1 MANKKLTKKK
11 KWLIFGSG
19 GVLLAILI
27 AASLGKKDDDAIK
40 VETEKIVR
48 QTIIHKVN
56 ASGKIKP
63 ETEVKISA
71 TSSAWIDSITVD
83 EGDHVIKGQH
93 LITLDRKQLLA
104 NYNSTAS
111 SVRSAEARVKQESA
125 SKKRLETMY
134 EQNLASDQEL
144 EAVQASHQIAKSSL
158 EQAKSSLESRKDDL
172 DKARIVAPQDGIVTA
187 VNKEVGEMAVGG
199 MFQAEVL
206 MIIADLNRM
215 EVIVDVNENDV
226 VSVSLGD
233 TTEIEIDAFQD
244 TLFYGV
250 VSEIAHMAQTSAIGA
265 AEQVTNFEVKIRII
279 DVPEGIRP
287 GMSATANIV
296 TDKKIDALAI
306 PIQSLT
312 VRPAESEKST
322 FGKGKMSKGSSSK
335 DDQKKPKAKKMEELV
350 FILADKPG
358 GVLRNGELSELD
370 EKQLKKSKKNK
381 NGKVVHIRPLTV
393 GISSETHYEVLSGL
407 EEGDEIVTGSY
418 RAISKD
424 LAHNKAVTTDKDSD
438 EKKKGFK
445 IQIGGSKSE
454 SEDSDSKQ

>member
-1 MANKKLTKKK
+1 M
-11 KWLIFGSG
+11 
-19 GVLLAILI
+19 
-27 AASLGKKDDDAIK
+27 
-40 VETEKIVR
+40 
-48 QTIIHKVN
+48 N

-125 SKKRLETMY
+125 SKKRVETMY

-158 EQAKSSLESRKDDL
+158 EQARSSLESRKDDL

-226 VSVSLGD
+226 VSVSQGD

-244 TLFYGV
+244 TIFYGI
-250 VSEIAHMAQTSAIGA
+250 VSEIAHMAQTSAMGA

-279 DVPEGIRP
+279 DVPDGIRP
-287 GMSATANIV
+287 GMSATANII
-296 TDKKIDALAI
+296 TDKKDDVLAI

-312 VRPAESEKST
+312 VRPEGSEKMT
-322 FGKGKMSKGSSSK
+322 FGKGKDSDKK
-335 DDQKKPKAKKMEELV
+335 DGAKKPKAKKMEELV
-350 FILADKPG
+350 FVIADKPG
-358 GVLRNGELSELD
+358 GVLRNGVVSELD
-370 EKQLKKSKKNK
+370 DKKGKKKKSPKG
-381 NGKVVHIRPLTV
+381 GKVVHIRPVKV
-393 GISSETHYEVLSGL
+393 GISSETHYEVLSGID
-407 EEGDEIVTGSY
+407 EGEEIVTGSY

-424 LAHNKAVTTDKDSD
+424 LTHNKAVTTGENDESD
-438 EKKKGFK
+438 KKGFNISIK
-445 IQIGGSKSE
+445 TSKS
-454 SEDSDSKQ
+454 D

>member
-1 MANKKLTKKK
+1 MAKSKLTKKK
-11 KWLIFGSG
+11 KWLIFGG
-19 GVLLAILI
+19 GGLLVVVMII
-27 AASLGKKDDDAIK
+27 ASLSKDNTDSIQ
-40 VETEKIVR
+40 VETEKVSR
-48 QTIIHKVN
+48 QMVVHKVN

-71 TSSAWIDSITVD
+71 TSSAWIDSITVN
-83 EGDHVIKGQH
+83 EGDFVEKGKH
-93 LITLDRKQLLA
+93 LISLDRKQLLA
-104 NYNSTAS
+104 NYNSTSS
-111 SVRSAEARVKQESA
+111 SVRSAEARVKQELA
-125 SKKRLETMY
+125 SKKRVENMY

-144 EAVQASHQIAKSSL
+144 EAVQASYQIAKSSL

-172 DKARIVAPQDGIVTA
+172 DKARIVAPQNGIVTA

-226 VSVSLGD
+226 ISVSLGD

-244 TLFYGV
+244 TIFYGV
-250 VSEIAHMAQTSAIGA
+250 VSEIAHMAQTSSMGS

-279 DVPEGIRP
+279 DVPDGIRP
-287 GMSATANIV
+287 GMSATANII
-296 TDKKIDALAI
+296 TDKKSDVLAI

-312 VRPAESEKST
+312 VRPEKSEKST
-322 FGKGKMSKGSSSK
+322 FGKGKMTKGSSSK
-335 DDQKKPKAKKMEELV
+335 DNQKKTKAKKMEELV
-350 FILADKPG
+350 FILAEKPG

-370 EKQLKKSKKNK
+370 EKQIKKSKAHK

-424 LAHNKAVTTDKDSD
+424 LAHNKAVTTDKDGD

>member
-1 MANKKLTKKK
+1 MAKSKLTKKK
-11 KWLIFGSG
+11 KWLIFGG
-19 GVLLAILI
+19 GGLLVVVMII
-27 AASLGKKDDDAIK
+27 ASLSKDNTDSIQ
-40 VETEKIVR
+40 VETEKVSR
-48 QTIIHKVN
+48 QMVVHKVN

-71 TSSAWIDSITVD
+71 TSSAWIDSITVN
-83 EGDHVIKGQH
+83 EGDFVKKGKH
-93 LITLDRKQLLA
+93 LISLDRKQLLA
-104 NYNSTAS
+104 NYNSTSS
-111 SVRSAEARVKQESA
+111 SVRSAEARVTQELA
-125 SKKRLETMY
+125 SKKRVENMY

-144 EAVQASHQIAKSSL
+144 EAVQASYQIAKSSL

-172 DKARIVAPQDGIVTA
+172 DKARIVAPQNGIVTA

-244 TLFYGV
+244 TIFYGV
-250 VSEIAHMAQTSAIGA
+250 VSEIAHMAQTSSMGS

-322 FGKGKMSKGSSSK
+322 FGKGKRPKGSSSK

-381 NGKVVHIRPLTV
+381 NEKVVHIRPLTV

-424 LAHNKAVTTDKDSD
+424 LAHNKAVTTDKDGD

-454 SEDSDSKQ
+454 SEDSDTNQ

>member
-1 MANKKLTKKK
+1 MAKSKLTKKK
-11 KWLIFGSG
+11 KWLIFGG
-19 GVLLAILI
+19 GGILVVVMI
-27 AASLGKKDDDAIK
+27 IASLSKDNTDSIQ
-40 VETEKIVR
+40 VETEKVSR
-48 QTIIHKVN
+48 QMVVHKVN

-71 TSSAWIDSITVD
+71 TSSAWIDSITVN
-83 EGDHVIKGQH
+83 EGDFVKKGKH
-93 LITLDRKQLLA
+93 LISLDRKQLLA
-104 NYNSTAS
+104 NYNSTSS
-111 SVRSAEARVKQESA
+111 SVRSAEARVTQELA
-125 SKKRLETMY
+125 SKKRVENMY

-144 EAVQASHQIAKSSL
+144 EAVQASYQIAKSSL

-172 DKARIVAPQDGIVTA
+172 DKARIVAPQNGIVTA

-244 TLFYGV
+244 TIFYGV
-250 VSEIAHMAQTSAIGA
+250 VSEIAHMAQTSSMGS

-322 FGKGKMSKGSSSK
+322 FGKGKRPKGSSSK

-370 EKQLKKSKKNK
+370 EKQIKKSKAHK

-424 LAHNKAVTTDKDSD
+424 LAHNKAVTTDKDGD